1 MEFRKIIKHITM
13 KQSISLL
20 KYEGFSEI
28 SSDQMLTIEGGGF
41 WGDLSYLI
49 AATTHAIWK
58 FSKEA
63 MEYQHSLP
71 ANLKK

>member
-1 MEFRKIIKHITM
+1 MT
-13 KQSISLL
+13 QSIDLL
-20 KYEGFSEI
+20 KYEGLSEL
-28 SSDQMLTIEGGGF
+28 SSDQTLTIEGGGF
-41 WGDLSYLI
+41 WGDVAYLI
-49 AATTHAIWK
+49 GATTHAIWK

>member
-1 MEFRKIIKHITM
+1 MT
-13 KQSISLL
+13 QSIDLL
-20 KYEGFSEI
+20 KYEGLSEL

-41 WGDLSYLI
+41 WGDLAYILG
-49 AATTHAIWK
+49 ATAHSIWQ
-58 FSKEA
+58 FSKQA